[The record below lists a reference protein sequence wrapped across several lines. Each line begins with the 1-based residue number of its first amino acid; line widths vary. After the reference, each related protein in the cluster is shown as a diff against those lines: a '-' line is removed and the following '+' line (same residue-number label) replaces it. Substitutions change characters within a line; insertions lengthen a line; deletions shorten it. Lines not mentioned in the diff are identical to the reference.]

1 MKLAA
6 VLLVSVSFAGL
17 ACAQDSHPLVDA
29 MIKHY
34 QASKELTLAVADAM
48 PADSYT
54 FKATDAEMSFG
65 EQMNHIAAANAN
77 YCAAGLETKSP
88 FGELKDASKAAA
100 VQNLNTAFDFCLD
113 GLKKLT
119 DAGLTKVTGAGARQ
133 ATVFERF
140 WGGFTHTAHHRG
152 QAEVYLRLKGITP
165 PQYKF

>member
-6 VLLVSVSFAGL
+6 ILATFVSCTGL
-17 ACAQDSHPLVDA
+17 ADAQNANPMVDA
-29 MIKHY
+29 LAKHY

-48 PADSYT
+48 PAENYS

-65 EQMNHIAAANAN
+65 EQMNHIASANAN

-88 FGELKDASKAAA
+88 LGKLDDNSKATAEK
-100 VQNLNTAFDFCLD
+100 NLNTAFDFCLD
-113 GLKKLT
+113 GLKKLN
-119 DAGLTKVTGAGARQ
+119 DAALTKMVGSGARQ
-133 ATVFERF
+133 STVFERL